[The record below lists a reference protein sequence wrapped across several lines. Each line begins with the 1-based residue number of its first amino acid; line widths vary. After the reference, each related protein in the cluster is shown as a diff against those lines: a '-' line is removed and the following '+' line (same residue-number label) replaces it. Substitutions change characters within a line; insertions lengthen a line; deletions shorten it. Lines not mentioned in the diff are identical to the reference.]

1 VGANGELGAA
11 VAMATILLVED
22 EEPIQQ
28 FIGDLLEEEGYR
40 VQCASDGAQALDLVA
55 DRRPDL
61 VLTDLMMPIMN
72 GFELCRRLK
81 DNPVTSGIPIVV
93 MSAVGRQQAIE
104 CDADDFLGKPFEL
117 DALLDIVARHVGQMD
132 EKAGDRRR

>member
-1 VGANGELGAA
+1 
-11 VAMATILLVED
+11 MATILLVED

-28 FIGDLLEEEGYR
+28 FIGDLLQEEGYR

-117 DALLDIVARHVGQMD
+117 DALLQIVARHVGQTG
-132 EKAGDRRR
+132 E